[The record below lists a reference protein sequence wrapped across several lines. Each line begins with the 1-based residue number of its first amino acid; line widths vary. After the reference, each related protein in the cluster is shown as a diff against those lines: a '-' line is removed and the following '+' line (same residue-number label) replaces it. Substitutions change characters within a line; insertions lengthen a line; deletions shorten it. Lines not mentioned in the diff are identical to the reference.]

1 MKKYE
6 WVLLS
11 GLGISQLGN
20 WLYLIALNVMVWQLT
35 HSPAAVAGIYIVGP
49 IVRIVCGSFAG
60 SYIDRWSKRTIV
72 VSADWIRGVL
82 VCLVPFANDL
92 WVIYVL
98 IGLLNVASSFF
109 GPSSTYLITTHV
121 ATERKQSFN
130 SLYATINSG
139 AFMIGPA
146 LAGGLLAIFQ
156 PSIVIWINAATFFM
170 CAAMLRMLP
179 KDSGTGA
186 ISKLVTFRTLKEDYQ
201 LVASYLKQ
209 IHVFVRFVV
218 LYSVALMIAFALD
231 SQEMTFLFTHLHITE
246 SLYGVTVTVAGVGA
260 IVGGICATAL
270 AKKISA
276 QTYVKVGFLLMTLS
290 YLGFYVSNTY
300 AFAVSCFVTLGF
312 FMAFS
317 NAGFDTLYQR
327 TIDPTLIG
335 RVTSLLNMAQSTL
348 QVMFTAVI
356 GVCAEWFSLQWTVV
370 IFASVAVVF
379 AIFVTRTAFTQ
390 KSLSTS
396 FSDS

>member
-49 IVRIVCGSFAG
+49 IVHILCGSFAG

-72 VSADWIRGVL
+72 VSADWIRGLL
-82 VCLVPFANDL
+82 VCSVPFANDVWL
-92 WVIYVL
+92 IYVL

-109 GPSSTYLITTHV
+109 GPSSTYLIATHV
-121 ATERKQSFN
+121 AAERKQSFN
-130 SLYATINSG
+130 GLYATINSG

-156 PSIVIWINAATFFM
+156 PSIVIWINAGTFFL
-170 CAAMLRMLP
+170 CAAMLTLLP
-179 KDSGTGA
+179 KDTVA
-186 ISKLVTFRTLKEDYQ
+186 HATSKVVTLRTLKEDYQ

-209 IHVFVRFVV
+209 MRTFVWFVV

-231 SQEMTFLFTHLHITE
+231 SQEMTFLFAHLHISE
-246 SLYGVTVTVAGVGA
+246 SLYGVTVTAAGIGA

-290 YLGFYVSNTY
+290 YLGFYASGTY

-327 TIDPTLIG
+327 TIEPTLIG

-356 GVCAEWFSLQWTVV
+356 GICAEWFSLQWTVV
-370 IFASVAVVF
+370 IFASIAVMF
-379 AIFVTRTAFTQ
+379 AIFVTRSTFTQ

-396 FSDS
+396 FSKS